1 MPFEIVLGDLL
12 NQNTEA
18 IVIPLVP
25 YSGPS
30 SKYSKI
36 TYERA
41 GYDELLQA
49 RKALPIMVD
58 GECGM
63 TKGYGLTSNYVF
75 HARVAEW
82 FGGGE
87 GERKKLTHCFTNAL
101 RIAAQNDIKSISFP
115 LLGVGSNRVPP
126 KEAYVI
132 ARDAICGYIR
142 AHDLTLNA
150 YLVIHPSTYP
160 DIKELCDENSVKTE
174 DSEVALSKR
183 EVSPQ
188 EKFHAYLE
196 RIENESQIARLIGCS
211 SSTVNRIRNKR
222 HQRAPHKSTVIMLAI
237 ALGLSK
243 EERLEFVNCVYPPY
257 PFDERDRLIEQL
269 LEQGY
274 KQITDLNIEI
284 EKKNP
289 QWILAHKSKGD
300 TLPKTNKKKNK
311 KEYEFNR

>member
-41 GYDELLQA
+41 GYDALLQA
-49 RKALPIMVD
+49 RRALPIMVD

-63 TKGYGLTSNYVF
+63 TKGFGLFSDYVF
-75 HARVAEW
+75 HARVSEW

-87 GERKKLTHCFTNAL
+87 GERKTLTHCFTNAL
-101 RIAAQNDIKSISFP
+101 RIAAQNNIKSIAFP
-115 LLGVGSNRVPP
+115 LLGLGSNRVPP

-132 ARDAICGYIR
+132 ARDAISGYIR

-150 YLVIHPSTYP
+150 YLVIHPSIYP
-160 DIKELCDENSVKTE
+160 DIKELCDELSVKTE
-174 DSEVALSKR
+174 GLEVALSKR

-196 RIENESQIARLIGCS
+196 RIENESRIAELMDCS
-211 SSTVNRIRNKR
+211 PSTVNRIRNKR
-222 HQRAPHKSTVIMLAI
+222 YQRAPHKSTVIMLAI

-243 EERLEFVNCVYPPY
+243 EERHDFVNCVYSPY
-257 PFDERDRLIEQL
+257 PFDERDELIEQL

-274 KQITDLNIEI
+274 TNINKLNVEL

-289 QWILAHKSKGD
+289 EWILVHKSKGD
-300 TLPKTNKKKNK
+300 VIPDLDIKKNK
-311 KEYEFNR
+311 KEYKLNL

>member
-12 NQNTEA
+12 DQNTEA

-41 GYDELLQA
+41 GYDALLQA

-63 TKGYGLTSNYVF
+63 TKGFGLTSNYVF
-75 HARVAEW
+75 HARVSEW

-87 GERKKLTHCFTNAL
+87 GERKTLTHCFINAL

-150 YLVIHPSTYP
+150 YLVIHPSIYP
-160 DIKELCDENSVKTE
+160 DIKQLCDEILVKTE
-174 DSEVALSKR
+174 DSEVALSKQ

-188 EKFHAYLE
+188 EKFHSYLE
-196 RIENESQIARLIGCS
+196 RIENESQIAKLMDCS
-211 SSTVNRIRNKR
+211 ASTVNRIRNKR
-222 HQRAPHKSTVIMLAI
+222 YQRGPHKSTVIMLAI

-243 EERLEFVNCVYPPY
+243 KERLEFVNCVYPPY
-257 PFDERDRLIEQL
+257 PFDERDKLIEQL

-274 KQITDLNIEI
+274 TTIKELNEEI
-284 EKKNP
+284 EEKNP
-289 QWILAHKSKGD
+289 EWILVHKSKED

-311 KEYEFNR
+311 KEDEFNR

>member
-1 MPFEIVLGDLL
+1 MPFEIVYGDLL
-12 NQNTEA
+12 DQNTEA

-36 TYERA
+36 AYERA
-41 GYDELLQA
+41 GHDALLQA
-49 RKALPIMVD
+49 RRILPIMVD

-63 TKGYGLTSNYVF
+63 TEGFGLFANYVF
-75 HARVAEW
+75 HARVSEW

-87 GERKKLTHCFTNAL
+87 GERKTLTHCFTNAL

-150 YLVIHPSTYP
+150 YLVIHPSIYP
-160 DIKELCDENSVKTE
+160 DIKELCDEVSVKPEIFE
-174 DSEVALSKR
+174 DTLSKR
-183 EVSPQ
+183 DVSPQ

-196 RIENESQIARLIGCS
+196 RIENESQIAELMSCS
-211 SSTVNRIRNKR
+211 ASTVNRIRKY
-222 HQRAPHKSTVIMLAI
+222 QYKRAPHKSTVIMLAI
-237 ALGLSK
+237 AIGLSK
-243 EERLEFVNCVYPPY
+243 KERHDFINCIYSPY
-257 PFDERDRLIEQL
+257 PFNEQDELIEQL

-274 KQITDLNIEI
+274 TNINKLNIEL

-289 QWILAHKSKGD
+289 EWILTHKSKGD
-300 TLPKTNKKKNK
+300 VLPKMDKRKNK
-311 KEYEFNR
+311 KQYELNL